1 MLAAGKQARNMAVS
15 RNTPNLRSC
24 QCTNLPDLLL
34 KKGESWIGTGTSIR
48 GMDWHVTAREC
59 AKSCGINSVNLFSQ
73 LQYWTWWLNSVL
85 FWNVIVWN
93 SGLKTNKQKNLC
105 PYKLPFLLPFF
116 FIRNLS
122 CFYYQRSKV
131 DFFLFT
137 SLCGIISACSFGSVA
152 ELTEPAWVRRSIEE
166 SDTELSFV

>member
-93 SGLKTNKQKNLC
+93 SGLKTNKQKKPLS
-105 PYKLPFLLPFF
+105 LQASFLASILFHQESLLFLLPKKQ
-116 FIRNLS
+116 S
-122 CFYYQRSKV
+122 G
-131 DFFLFT
+131 FFLVYF
-137 SLCGIISACSFGSVA
+137 LVWYY
-152 ELTEPAWVRRSIEE
+152 LR
-166 SDTELSFV
+166 L